1 MLEKLDES
9 EIQFMECFYNPVCMA
24 ETLFSDYDNLLMM
37 EEDKLAH
44 VRLGQLP
51 LLSFEY
57 LLDSDPEISQKNN
70 FRLRKNVGDIFCIGG
85 RLFGKTLFVE
95 KIDLLESMA
104 MLDNERVGFSS
115 YDALHIEGVLE
126 EVFRCLEHHPF
137 FRIFDARIKRSPYQ
151 VQLTS
156 GYTLLAINMNITG
169 KKPGSQFFQ
178 QHFSR
183 LYIEEASFETDEV
196 YNKRRDSVSELG
208 CIFRISGMTNFTK
221 YAPIGRIFYDLSLK
235 PWVVNFPQYI
245 NPNWDER
252 EKAKAVKE
260 FGGESSI
267 SYRVFVLGQVV
278 EEGIAVFDME
288 RVRHNYEETVIK
300 HLELTKE
307 HYVMRENIL
316 IVERPRN
323 AEQLYICADIG
334 ETAPSEIIVVS
345 KVDKIFKYLYNITLH
360 NLTDKEQFEVFKMLV
375 NRLTPNF
382 VALDTTEGTGRAIF
396 RSMEEIYPKDNLV
409 WVAFNEKVSVDF
421 ERDDKNTIVL
431 KDGKPIYREEYITE
445 WSIKHLKDLFYE
457 EKFSLPVDYKLD
469 IQLNSVISMQSGNRI
484 VYQCLNAEDHLFAAF
499 RVFSIAQWQNEFALI
514 RPIMTK
520 VFSKT
525 GV

>member
-1 MLEKLDES
+1 
-9 EIQFMECFYNPVCMA
+9 
-24 ETLFSDYDNLLMM
+24 
-37 EEDKLAH
+37 
-44 VRLGQLP
+44 
-51 LLSFEY
+51 
-57 LLDSDPEISQKNN
+57 
-70 FRLRKNVGDIFCIGG
+70 
-85 RLFGKTLFVE
+85 
-95 KIDLLESMA
+95 
-104 MLDNERVGFSS
+104 
-115 YDALHIEGVLE
+115 
-126 EVFRCLEHHPF
+126 
-137 FRIFDARIKRSPYQ
+137 
-151 VQLTS
+151 
-156 GYTLLAINMNITG
+156 
-169 KKPGSQFFQ
+169 
-178 QHFSR
+178 
-183 LYIEEASFETDEV
+183 
-196 YNKRRDSVSELG
+196 
-208 CIFRISGMTNFTK
+208 
-221 YAPIGRIFYDLSLK
+221 
-235 PWVVNFPQYI
+235 
-245 NPNWDER
+245 
-252 EKAKAVKE
+252 
-260 FGGESSI
+260 
-267 SYRVFVLGQVV
+267 
-278 EEGIAVFDME
+278 
-288 RVRHNYEETVIK
+288 
-300 HLELTKE
+300 
-307 HYVMRENIL
+307 
-316 IVERPRN
+316 
-323 AEQLYICADIG
+323 
-334 ETAPSEIIVVS
+334 VVS